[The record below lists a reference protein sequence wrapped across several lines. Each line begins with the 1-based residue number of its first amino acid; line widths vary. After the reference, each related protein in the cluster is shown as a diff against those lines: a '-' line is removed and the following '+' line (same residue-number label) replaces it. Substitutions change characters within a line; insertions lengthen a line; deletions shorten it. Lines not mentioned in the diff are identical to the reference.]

1 MLGKP
6 RRNAARLSRSGRNAG
21 SDRLGM
27 RLRGAREKAGVT
39 VRGLA
44 RELGVSASLVSQIER
59 GHVMPSVGT
68 LYAMANEL
76 GLLVDDLFRDKAT
89 TTQPDPAEGGTVR
102 RGPVQRSPNRETI
115 HLSGGVRWERLTPTS
130 DAEVEFLYVVYDVGA
145 TSCEEDAL
153 IRHGGKEYAYVLS
166 GRLGIR
172 LGFEE
177 FELKPGDS
185 ITFDAQ
191 TPHRLWTIGNKP
203 AIAIWVVLN
212 RHADRR
218 SRKRP

>member
-1 MLGKP
+1 
-6 RRNAARLSRSGRNAG
+6 
-21 SDRLGM
+21 
-27 RLRGAREKAGVT
+27 
-39 VRGLA
+39 
-44 RELGVSASLVSQIER
+44 
-59 GHVMPSVGT
+59 MPSVGT

-76 GLLVDDLFRDKAT
+76 GLLVDDLFRDEET
-89 TTQPDPAEGGTVR
+89 TTQPDAAAGATVR

-153 IRHGGKEYAYVLS
+153 IRHGGKEYAYVLG
-166 GRLGIR
+166 GRLGVR

-177 FELKPGDS
+177 FELRPGDS

-191 TPHRLWTIGNKP
+191 TPHRLWTIGKKP

-218 SRKRP
+218 TRKRP

>member
-1 MLGKP
+1 M
-6 RRNAARLSRSGRNAG
+6 
-21 SDRLGM
+21 
-27 RLRGAREKAGVT
+27 
-39 VRGLA
+39 
-44 RELGVSASLVSQIER
+44 
-59 GHVMPSVGT
+59 
-68 LYAMANEL
+68 
-76 GLLVDDLFRDKAT
+76 
-89 TTQPDPAEGGTVR
+89 
-102 RGPVQRSPNRETI
+102 
-115 HLSGGVRWERLTPTS
+115 
-130 DAEVEFLYVVYDVGA
+130 GA

-212 RHADRR
+212 RHGDRR